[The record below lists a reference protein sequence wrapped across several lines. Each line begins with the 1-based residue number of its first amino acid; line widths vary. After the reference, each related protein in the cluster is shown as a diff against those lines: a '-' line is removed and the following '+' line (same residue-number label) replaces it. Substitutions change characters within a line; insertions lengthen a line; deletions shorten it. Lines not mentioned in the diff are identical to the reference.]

1 MEYKEF
7 DEKMSS
13 MLDKIGN
20 DSASLILDDT
30 ALLLSDKQNTEN
42 ELKAKND
49 EIQKLKNLN
58 SRLQQVNSNLL
69 LQIPVN
75 KEEKKNED
83 EEKKERKS
91 FSIKEVFDENGNFK
105 R

>member
-69 LQIPVN
+69 LQIPAN